1 MHDAFVM
8 RRLQRERDLTR
19 DLDRLVERHGAALET
34 TRQRAALDELEDE
47 KARGRQ
53 LLEAV
58 DRADV
63 RMIERGQ
70 HLGLALEACEAFGV
84 VSNRCGQQ
92 LQRDVAPEPGIAC
105 AIDLAHAASA
115 EQRDDLVRAEDSA
128 RHHGYL

>member
-1 MHDAFVM
+1 MHDAFIV

-19 DLDRLVERHGAALET
+19 DVDRLVERYGAALET
-34 TRQRAALDELEDE
+34 TRQGAALDELEDE
-47 KARGRQ
+47 KAHGRH

-70 HLGLALEACEAFGV
+70 YLGLALEACETFGV
-84 VSNRCGQQ
+84 VSHRCGQK
-92 LQRDVAPEPGIAC
+92 LQRDVAPELGIPC

-115 EQRDDLVRAEDSA
+115 EQRDDLV
-128 RHHGYL
+128 

>member
-1 MHDAFVM
+1 MHDAFVV

-19 DLDRLVERHGAALET
+19 DFDRLVQRYRASLEAI
-34 TRQRAALDELEDE
+34 RQGAALDELEDE
-47 KARGRQ
+47 TARRRR

-70 HLGLALEACEAFGV
+70 HLSLALEACETFGV
-84 VSNRCGQQ
+84 VSNRCGQK
-92 LQRDVAPEPGIAC
+92 LQRDVAPELGIAC

-115 EQRDDLVRAEDSA
+115 EQRDDLV
-128 RHHGYL
+128 